1 MNLCGMQRSLP
12 TGVVRVDF
20 WEEVALVQN
29 GPCFEWR
36 LHIAHLQEA
45 FTSLLQARQAGLI
58 LFSPTDEETKDR
70 LSQIIQQHPD
80 LTETVPKFLHPRK
93 PLSPG

>member
-1 MNLCGMQRSLP
+1 MRYAEVSASW
-12 TGVVRVDF
+12 GVIRVGF
-20 WEEVALVQN
+20 WEEAALVQN
-29 GPCFEWR
+29 DPCFEWR

-45 FTSLLQARQAGLI
+45 LTSLLQARQAGLI
-58 LFSPTDEETKDR
+58 LLSPTDEETKEQ

-80 LTETVPKFLHPRK
+80 LPETVRRFLHPRK

>member
-12 TGVVRVDF
+12 TGMVRVGF
-20 WEEVALVQN
+20 WEEVASVQN

-58 LFSPTDEETKDR
+58 LLSPTDEETKDR

-80 LTETVPKFLHPRK
+80 LTETVPKFLHPKK